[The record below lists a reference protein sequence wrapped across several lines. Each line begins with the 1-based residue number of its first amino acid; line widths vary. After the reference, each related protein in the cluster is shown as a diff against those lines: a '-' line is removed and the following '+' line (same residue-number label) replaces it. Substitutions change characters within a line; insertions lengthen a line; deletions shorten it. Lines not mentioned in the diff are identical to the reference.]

1 MKKTTTRVTVIMI
14 CLIVLLVAL
23 YAYLANKQKK
33 EKSEAVMTPI
43 QEALSRDL
51 INDFPATPK
60 EVVKYYNQLLV
71 CFYNEECTE
80 EEIEELG
87 QKARELYDAELLE
100 ENQPATYMMRLRE
113 DIEDYKENKRRITN
127 SSVAASTSV
136 VYDTLD
142 GYSFARILCAYTIKE
157 ETTSFPLK
165 QVYLLRRDEDK
176 RWKIYGWEDASKI
189 QEK

>member
-189 QEK
+189 REK

>member
-1 MKKTTTRVTVIMI
+1 MKKTTTRVTLIMM
-14 CLIVLLVAL
+14 CLLVLLVTL
-23 YAYLANKQKK
+23 YAYLANKRKV
-33 EKSEAVMTPI
+33 EKAEAVMTPI

-51 INDFPATPK
+51 KNDFPATPK

-80 EEIEELG
+80 EEIAKLG

-100 ENQPATYMMRLRE
+100 ENQPEIYMIRLRN

-142 GYSFARILCAYTIKE
+142 GYSFARILCAYNIKE
-157 ETTSFPLK
+157 DSNNIPLK

-189 QEK
+189 KE